1 METYML
7 STTDNPFNPFT
18 EWDEWKR
25 YDESKGY
32 YTCQYLARIAITS
45 NDLSDEDYDE
55 AINRAIDEIVE
66 LNILGIYVKVYSE

>member
-55 AINRAIDEIVE
+55 AINHAIDEIVE